1 MSSSWQRA
9 LPLDETADLG
19 PRHRGGA
26 GTLTISVLGLLVAGL
41 ISIGVF
47 TKRADSGFFW
57 AAAVFAT
64 VFGLVSAWG
73 LWCAIVAARGSK
85 ALPECRYLLRDDLKF
100 IIPRPAADVSHTAF
114 FRPDKVGTD
123 GATCLLVFLEN
134 HASRQRRVTLHLP
147 ANRGFGLR
155 QSRQI
160 QLVLAPGQAA
170 AYRLPLRIDFEHSP
184 IGEVDLA
191 IRVVVKMVTGPGM
204 LLPAPSG
211 KKGLS
216 SPAVLLSSRLYL
228 RPFLVVATGG
238 ESAVSGHLA
247 AESYLALSGLG
258 RAEPRFDLLGKISE
272 SLPTQEISPERA
284 PAAGAG

>member
-19 PRHRGGA
+19 PRHRGGG
-26 GTLTISVLGLLVAGL
+26 GTLTISLLGLLAACL
-41 ISIGVF
+41 ISISAF
-47 TKRADSGFFW
+47 ANRAGSGNFW
-57 AAAVFAT
+57 VAVVFAAFFC
-64 VFGLVSAWG
+64 VPSAWG
-73 LWCAIVAARGSK
+73 LWCAIEASRGRG
-85 ALPECRYLLRDDLKF
+85 ALPECRHLLRDDLQF
-100 IIPRPAADVSHTAF
+100 IIPRPAFDVSFTAF
-114 FRPDKVGTD
+114 FRPDKVGAG

-160 QLVLAPGQAA
+160 HLSLAPGQAA

-184 IGEVDLA
+184 IGEVDLK
-191 IRVVVKMVTGPGM
+191 IRVVVKMVTGPGL

-211 KKGLS
+211 KKGVRP
-216 SPAVLLSSRLYL
+216 PAVSVSSRLYL

-238 ESAVSGHLA
+238 DSAVGGHLA
-247 AESYLALSGLG
+247 AESYLALSGVG
-258 RAEPRFDLLGKISE
+258 QAEPRFDLLGKISE
-272 SLPTQEISPERA
+272 SLPTQEIGPEPA
-284 PAAGAG
+284 PPPGRP

>member
-19 PRHRGGA
+19 PKHRGGG
-26 GTLTISVLGLLVAGL
+26 GTLTISILGLLVAGL

-47 TKRADSGFFW
+47 TNRAGSGEFW
-57 AAAVFAT
+57 AATVFAT
-64 VFGLVSAWG
+64 VFGLPSAWG
-73 LWCAIVAARGSK
+73 LWCAIEATRGVR
-85 ALPECRYLLRDDLKF
+85 ALPECRYLLRDDLQF
-100 IIPRPAADVSHTAF
+100 IIPRPAADVSFTAF

-147 ANRGFGLR
+147 ANLGFGLR

-160 QLVLAPGQAA
+160 HLVLAPGQAA

-184 IGEVDLA
+184 IGEVDLT
-191 IRVVVKMVTGPGM
+191 IRVVVRMVTGPGL

-211 KKGLS
+211 KKGLR
-216 SPAVLLSSRLYL
+216 SPTVSLSSRLYL
-228 RPFLVVATGG
+228 RPFLVVANGG
-238 ESAVSGHLA
+238 ESVVSGHLA
-247 AESYLALSGLG
+247 AESYLALFGLVH
-258 RAEPRFDLLGKISE
+258 AEPRFDLLGKISE
-272 SLPTQEISPERA
+272 SLPTQKISPERA
-284 PAAGAG
+284 PPAEAG

>member
-1 MSSSWQRA
+1 MSSSWQSA

-19 PRHRGGA
+19 PKHRGGG
-26 GTLTISVLGLLVAGL
+26 GTLTISILGLLVAVL
-41 ISIGVF
+41 IPIGVF
-47 TKRADSGFFW
+47 ANRPVSGGVWPAIVF
-57 AAAVFAT
+57 AAA
-64 VFGLVSAWG
+64 FGLLSAWG
-73 LWCAIVAARGSK
+73 LWCVIEAAGGRG

-100 IIPRPAADVSHTAF
+100 IIPRPASDVSLTAF

-147 ANRGFGLR
+147 AKPGFGLR

-160 QLVLAPGQAA
+160 HLALAPGQAA
-170 AYRLPLRIDFEHSP
+170 AYRLPLRVDFEHSP
-184 IGEVDLA
+184 IGEVDLT
-191 IRVVVKMVTGPGM
+191 IRVVVKMVTGPGL

-211 KKGLS
+211 KKGLRQAS
-216 SPAVLLSSRLYL
+216 FTLSSRLFL

-247 AESYLALSGLG
+247 ADSYLALSGLG
-258 RAEPRFDLLGKISE
+258 QAEPRFDLLGKISE
-272 SLPTQEISPERA
+272 SLPTQEVGPETA
-284 PAAGAG
+284 PAAEAG